1 MTAVTEQRTWTL
13 SIPAPAPMFTE
24 NTTKHWRVTGPAV
37 KAWREASFLY
47 ATQAKLPK
55 GLARVR
61 LDVRLH
67 CVDNR
72 VRDALNLHKYV
83 VKPLVDGLGRARTV
97 TTKRGIRVEPGYG
110 LVADDSPEFVEGPFP
125 TIGPKVDRKVH
136 PLGLAVI
143 TIADL
148 PEVRP

>member
-1 MTAVTEQRTWTL
+1 MTAMTATRTWVLT
-13 SIPAPAPMFTE
+13 IPAPAPMFTE
-24 NTTKHWRVTGPAV
+24 NTTKSRWVTGPAV
-37 KAWREASFLY
+37 KAWREASFVY

-61 LDVRLH
+61 LDVVLH

-97 TTKRGIRVEPGYG
+97 NTKKGVRVEPGYG
-110 LVADDSPEFVEGPFP
+110 LVADDSPRFVEGPFP
-125 TIGPKVDRKVH
+125 TIGEKVDKTVH

-143 TIADL
+143 TISDL
-148 PEVRP
+148 SEVAS